1 MKLMTHFL
9 TESAIDAVFLV
20 YYGLEEA
27 LVVGLHGDAV
37 LWAFNRAG

>member
-1 MKLMTHFL
+1 MAYLL
-9 TESAIDAVFLV
+9 AESAVDAVLLV
-20 YYGLEEA
+20 YYGIEEA